1 MKAKDMPIFRNEIK
15 TEQRV
20 KEKKF
25 LTILKISFLLLL
37 L

>member
-1 MKAKDMPIFRNEIK
+1 MKGKDMPIFRNEIK
-15 TEQRV
+15 TEQIV

-25 LTILKISFLLLL
+25 VIILKNSFLLLL